1 VDTIPAVE
9 QQIARDIVR
18 HALLASPVLV
28 VLLGLLRSGDAAAS
42 GALGLALVIVNFLL
56 AAALQGWSARTT
68 PAAIVSTVML
78 SYLLRLGLLIVA
90 VVALRTVD
98 WVDVPVLALT
108 VAIAHLVL
116 LVWELRSVR
125 LSLAEPGLR
134 MTRPSVPSTKE

>member
-1 VDTIPAVE
+1 
-9 QQIARDIVR
+9 
-18 HALLASPVLV
+18 
-28 VLLGLLRSGDAAAS
+28 
-42 GALGLALVIVNFLL
+42 
-56 AAALQGWSARTT
+56 
-68 PAAIVSTVML
+68 ML
-78 SYLLRLGLLIVA
+78 SYVLRLGLLIVA